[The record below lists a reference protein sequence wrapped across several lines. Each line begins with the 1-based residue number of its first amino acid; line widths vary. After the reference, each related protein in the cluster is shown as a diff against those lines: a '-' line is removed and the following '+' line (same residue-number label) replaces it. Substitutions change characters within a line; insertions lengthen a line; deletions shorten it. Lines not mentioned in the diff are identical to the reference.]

1 MMEADAI
8 SKQAPVVEAPLQPAL
23 RRCLALVLAL
33 FCLCGVFDH
42 AFWGPNDSREGAM
55 VWEMEQTDRWV
66 SPTIDGV
73 PYLEKPPLLHWTA
86 RILRTALPARGGE
99 GGLRLP
105 AALFGFAAALS
116 AVWFGRR
123 LGRERAGWMAAF
135 MCVTA
140 AQYMEYSRVVLTD
153 TCVAA
158 CVAACLVLFW
168 KTWTRPDRRALH
180 WLPFLLAAA
189 ATFYAKG
196 FVGPALVWAGCG
208 LFLLWKRQWKLVFAL
223 PAAYIILQALFVL
236 PWAWALW
243 RDGGEPLLRSALWDN
258 QFGRFFVFGT
268 PEDHPELPIDPYF
281 VHKEDIFFYL
291 RMLPGMWL
299 PWTLLAIGG
308 LVHACRRRG
317 APSLACETGT
327 FLRFALGGQLLL
339 LHLSSAKVAN
349 YMLPA
354 YPLFMLFAAVW
365 LHDVLPAARPK
376 SPIRLACAA
385 TAWLCAVAAMVLPL
399 AAAVGLFYRHKG
411 FVALSALGWPRAAW
425 CLALAAAL
433 LAYAVWAIRRFIR
446 LWKTDGGPLPAMR
459 LLPVAFAAALILG
472 ISAGFPPYDAHRSP
486 AAFGARLRRELD
498 AGRRVWLGPMAEKH
512 VGACIYYSGT
522 VLPALGLDAA
532 ARDTLLRASADGPVA
547 IVMTRDMWEKQAAP
561 AGWAPAFA
569 PVPDPSPA
577 PLNYASARFRLIA
590 PATATDPAAAS
601 ADR

>member
-1 MMEADAI
+1 MDTPA
-8 SKQAPVVEAPLQPAL
+8 SNPPQAAPEPPLPPVFRA
-23 RRCLALVLAL
+23 CLLTVLAL

-42 AFWGPNDSREGAM
+42 ALWGPNDSREGAM
-55 VWEMEQTDRWV
+55 IWEMEQANRWV
-66 SPTIDGV
+66 SPTIGGV

-86 RILRTALPARGGE
+86 RILRAALPGRGGE

-158 CVAACLVLFW
+158 CVAASLALFW
-168 KTWTRPDRRALH
+168 RTWTKPSRRALD

-189 ATFYAKG
+189 GTFYAKG

-208 LFLLWKRQWKLVFAL
+208 LFLLWKKQWKLVFAL
-223 PAAYIILQALFVL
+223 PLTYLVLQALFVL

-258 QFGRFFVFGT
+258 QFGRFFVFGS
-268 PEDHPELPIDPYF
+268 PEDHPELPFDPYF
-281 VHKEDIFFYL
+281 VHKEDVFFYL
-291 RMLPGMWL
+291 RRLPGMWL

-308 LVHACRRRG
+308 LVHACRRDG
-317 APSLACETGT
+317 APGLAGGAGT

-365 LHDVLPAARPK
+365 LDDTLPAARPK
-376 SPIRLACAA
+376 SPARVACVI
-385 TAWLCAVAAMVLPL
+385 TAWLIAVAAVALPV
-399 AAAVGLFYRHKG
+399 AAAVGIFIPHKG
-411 FVALSALGWPRAAW
+411 LVAWNALGAARGCW

-446 LWKTDGGPLPAMR
+446 LWKTDGGPLHAMR

-472 ISAGFPPYDAHRSP
+472 VAAGFPPYDAHRSP
-486 AAFGARLRRELD
+486 EAFGLRLRRELD
-498 AGRRVWLGPMAEKH
+498 SGRRVWLGPMAEKH
-512 VGACIYYSGT
+512 VGACIYYAREVMPS
-522 VLPALGLDAA
+522 LGLDAD
-532 ARDTLLRASADGPVA
+532 ARDTLLRAAEDGPVG
-547 IVMTRDMWEKQAAP
+547 IVMTRSMWEKQAAP

-569 PVPDPSPA
+569 PVPGDDDA
-577 PLNYASARFRLIA
+577 PLNYASARFLVVA
-590 PATATDPAAAS
+590 PATAPEP
-601 ADR
+601 R

>member
-1 MMEADAI
+1 MPI
-8 SKQAPVVEAPLQPAL
+8 PAPSTATPAAVPPLAPAL
-23 RRCLALVLAL
+23 RRVLLLVLAI

-42 AFWGPNDSREGAM
+42 GLWGPNDSREGAM
-55 VWEMEQTDRWV
+55 IWEMEQADRWV

-86 RILRTALPARGGE
+86 RILRTALPGRGGE

-116 AVWFGRR
+116 AVWFGRK
-123 LGRERAGWMAAF
+123 LGRERAGWMGAF
-135 MCVTA
+135 LCVTA

-168 KTWTRPDRRALH
+168 KTWTRPDRRAYH

-223 PAAYIILQALFVL
+223 PFAYLLLQTLFVL

-317 APSLACETGT
+317 APSLACDTGT

-349 YMLPA
+349 YMLPS

-365 LHDVLPAARPK
+365 LGDALPGSRPK
-376 SPIRLACAA
+376 SIVRLACAA
-385 TAWLCAVAAMVLPL
+385 TAWICAVAAVALPI
-399 AAAVGLFYRHKG
+399 ASAVGLFYRHKG
-411 FVALSALGWPRAAW
+411 FVALGALGWPRAVW
-425 CLALAAAL
+425 CLLLAAAL
-433 LAYAVWAIRRFIR
+433 LAYAVWAIRRFLR
-446 LWKTDGGPLPAMR
+446 AWKSGEGGPLFVMQW
-459 LLPVAFAAALILG
+459 LPVAFAAALVVG
-472 ISAGFPPYDAHRSP
+472 MNAGFPVYDAHRSP

-498 AGRRVWLGPMAEKH
+498 SGRRIWLGPMAEKH
-512 VGACIYYSGT
+512 VGACIYYARE
-522 VLPALGLDAA
+522 VMPALGLDAD

-561 AGWAPAFA
+561 AGWSPAFA
-569 PVPDPSPA
+569 PVPDTDSA

-590 PATATDPAAAS
+590 PAVPDTE
-601 ADR
+601 

>member
-1 MMEADAI
+1 MDTPA
-8 SKQAPVVEAPLQPAL
+8 SNPPQAAPEPPLPPVFRA
-23 RRCLALVLAL
+23 CLLTVLAL

-42 AFWGPNDSREGAM
+42 ALWGPNDSREGAM
-55 VWEMEQTDRWV
+55 IWEMEQANRWV
-66 SPTIDGV
+66 SPTIGGV

-86 RILRTALPARGGE
+86 RILRAALPGRGGE

-158 CVAACLVLFW
+158 CVAASLALFW
-168 KTWTRPDRRALH
+168 RTWTKPSRRALD

-189 ATFYAKG
+189 GTFYAKG

-223 PAAYIILQALFVL
+223 PFAYLLLQTLFVL
-236 PWAWALW
+236 PWAYSLW

-258 QFGRFFVFGT
+258 QFGRFFVFGS
-268 PEDHPELPIDPYF
+268 PEDHPELPFDPYF

-308 LVHACRRRG
+308 LVHACRRN
-317 APSLACETGT
+317 APSLANATGT

-354 YPLFMLFAAVW
+354 YPFFMLFAAVW
-365 LHDVLPAARPK
+365 LDDALPAARPK
-376 SPIRLACAA
+376 SPARIAGAA
-385 TAWLCAVAAMVLPL
+385 TAWLCAIAALALPI
-399 AAAVGLFYRHKG
+399 ASAVGLFYRHKG
-411 FVALSALGWPRAAW
+411 FVALSALGWPRAVW
-425 CLALAAAL
+425 CLVLAAL
-433 LAYAVWAIRRFIR
+433 LLAFAIWCIRRFRR
-446 LWKTDGGPLPAMR
+446 LWKADDEGPLCAMR
-459 LLPVAFAAALILG
+459 LLPVAFAAALLLG
-472 ISAGFPPYDAHRSP
+472 MNAGFPVYDAHRSP
-486 AAFGARLRRELD
+486 AAFGQRLRRELD
-498 AGRRVWLGPMAEKH
+498 SGRRIWLGPMAEKH
-512 VGACIYYSGT
+512 VGACIYYARE
-522 VLPALGLDAA
+522 VMPALGLDDA
-532 ARDTLLRASADGPVA
+532 ARDTLLRASADTPVA
-547 IVMTRDMWEKQAAP
+547 IVMTESMWEKLAAP
-561 AGWAPAFA
+561 SGWADAFA
-569 PVPDPSPA
+569 PLPNPDPT
-577 PLNYASARFRLIA
+577 PLNYASVRFLLIV
-590 PATATDPAAAS
+590 PTGDS
-601 ADR
+601 D

>member
-1 MMEADAI
+1 MSDLSPTAEFPKTAA
-8 SKQAPVVEAPLQPAL
+8 SAAEPAPAPAL
-23 RRCLALVLAL
+23 RLCLLLVLAL
-33 FCLCGVFDH
+33 FCFCGVFDH
-42 AFWGPNDSREGAM
+42 ALWGPNDSREGAM
-55 VWEMEQTDRWV
+55 IWEMEQADRWV

-86 RILRTALPARGGE
+86 RILRAALPGRGGE

-135 MCVTA
+135 LCATA

-168 KTWTRPDRRALH
+168 KTWTHPHRSAFR
-180 WLPFLLAAA
+180 WLPFLLAAS

-223 PAAYIILQALFVL
+223 PFAYLLLQALFVL

-281 VHKEDIFFYL
+281 VHKEDVFFYL

-317 APSLACETGT
+317 APSLAGGTGT

-354 YPLFMLFAAVW
+354 YPLFMLFAALW
-365 LHDVLPAARPK
+365 IEDVLPAARPK
-376 SPIRLACAA
+376 SPVRLACAA
-385 TAWLCAVAAMVLPL
+385 TAWLCAVAAVALPV

-411 FVALSALGWPRAAW
+411 FVALSALGWGRAAW
-425 CLALAAAL
+425 CLLLAAAL
-433 LAYAVWAIRRFIR
+433 LAYAIWCIRRFIR
-446 LWKTDGGPLPAMR
+446 LWKAGGDGPLAAMR
-459 LLPVAFAAALILG
+459 LLPVAFAAALVLG
-472 ISAGFPPYDAHRSP
+472 MNAGFPVYDAHRSP
-486 AAFGARLRRELD
+486 EAFGLHLRRDLD
-498 AGRRVWLGPMAEKH
+498 SGRRIWLGPMAEKH
-512 VGACIYYSGT
+512 VGACIYYARQ
-522 VLPALGLDAA
+522 VMPPLGMDAS
-532 ARDTLLRASADGPVA
+532 ARDTLRREAESGPVGL
-547 IVMTRDMWEKQAAP
+547 VLTRSMWEKEAAP
-561 AGWAPAFA
+561 AGWADGFTAT
-569 PVPDPSPA
+569 PA
-577 PLNYASARFRLIA
+577 PGSLNYASARFLLVEPA
-590 PATATDPAAAS
+590 PSP
-601 ADR
+601 

>member
-1 MMEADAI
+1 M
-8 SKQAPVVEAPLQPAL
+8 QAGTETATDTPAEAPLPPVL
-23 RRCLALVLAL
+23 RRCLLLVLAL

-42 AFWGPNDSREGAM
+42 GLWGPNDSREGAM
-55 VWEMEQTDRWV
+55 VWEMEQAGRWV
-66 SPTIDGV
+66 TPTIGGV

-86 RILRTALPARGGE
+86 RILRTVLPGRGGE

-105 AALFGFAAALS
+105 AALFGFAAALT

-158 CVAACLVLFW
+158 CAGASLVLFW
-168 KTWTRPDRRALH
+168 RTWTRPGRRAIH
-180 WLPFLLAAA
+180 WIPFLLAAS

-223 PAAYIILQALFVL
+223 PLAYLLLQALFVL
-236 PWAWALW
+236 PWALALW

-258 QFGRFFVFGT
+258 QFGRFFVFGS
-268 PEDHPELPIDPYF
+268 PEDHPELPFDPYF
-281 VHKEDIFFYL
+281 VHKEDVFFYL

-299 PWTLLAIGG
+299 PWTLPAIGG
-308 LVHACRRRG
+308 IVHACRRRG
-317 APSLACETGT
+317 APGLAGGTGA

-365 LHDVLPAARPK
+365 IGDTLPAARPK
-376 SPIRLACAA
+376 SLVRIACAA
-385 TAWLCAVAAMVLPL
+385 TSWMCAVAALALPL
-399 AAAVGLFYRHKG
+399 ASAVGLFYRHEG
-411 FVALSALGWPRAAW
+411 LVAAAALGPVRTAW
-425 CLALAAAL
+425 CLALAIGLAA
-433 LAYAVWAIRRFIR
+433 YSVWCIRRFR
-446 LWKTDGGPLPAMR
+446 LLWKTEAGPLHAMR
-459 LLPVAFAAALILG
+459 LLPVAFAAALVLG

-486 AAFGARLRRELD
+486 AAFGQRLRRELD
-498 AGRRVWLGPMAEKH
+498 SGRRIWLGPMAEKH
-512 VGACIYYSGT
+512 VGACIYYAREVMPS
-522 VLPALGLDAA
+522 LDLDAA
-532 ARDTLLRASADGPVA
+532 SRDTLLRASADTPVA
-547 IVMTRDMWEKQAAP
+547 IVMTRSMWEKQAVP
-561 AGWAPAFA
+561 AGWSPAFA
-569 PVPDPSPA
+569 PLPDDAPASVPP
-577 PLNYASARFRLIA
+577 NYASARFLLVA
-590 PATATDPAAAS
+590 PD
-601 ADR
+601 